1 MIFAVLALLTAATIA
16 VLVYPLLRRPRDEQT
31 RAAYDMEVHRDQ
43 LAEIER
49 DLARGTIGAE
59 EARAAR
65 AEIGR
70 RMLTLANEP
79 AVAAPTGGNFR
90 IVAVAMAIALPTVA
104 GALYL
109 GRGAPGVP
117 GTTLAERRA
126 EAPQEAAQDKQLVEF
141 MRAMQTRV
149 ERNPEDL
156 EAWVRLAQASA
167 AFNLVQ
173 EALAAWRMA
182 DKLAGEPPEIA
193 GPLGEAA
200 VIAANGQVTPEA
212 ERAFARV
219 RAADPGDP
227 RARFYSGL
235 ARAQAGERD
244 AAVRVWFDLVAAS
257 PPDAPWLMTVRE
269 AMTNAARDARI
280 DLARLSPSPGNPPAV
295 VRIGPPQ
302 VASGAQPALPPGGEG
317 LMALPEGERQ
327 QAIRTMV
334 EGLAAR
340 LDAQPDD
347 LDGWLRVARAWQV
360 LDEPE
365 KALAAHARAA
375 TIAPDRDDVLDGY
388 GDALMAMHDQD
399 TRLPAAARGAMLAL
413 VERIPNHAVGLWLL
427 GQDEALAGN
436 NLAASALWQRLLA
449 LLPDGT
455 PARAELVQRIEK
467 LKSAN

>member
-1 MIFAVLALLTAATIA
+1 MIFVALALLTAATIA
-16 VLVYPLLRRPRDEQT
+16 VLVYPLLRRPRAEQT

-43 LAEIER
+43 LAEVER

-70 RMLTLANEP
+70 RMLALAGEP
-79 AVAAPTGGNFR
+79 AVAAPPSGNFR
-90 IVAVAMAIALPTVA
+90 IVAVALAIALPAVA

-117 GTTLAERRA
+117 GTTLAERRLA
-126 EAPQEAAQDKQLVEF
+126 EPQEAAQDRQLVEF

-149 ERNPEDL
+149 ERNPDDL

-167 AFNLVQ
+167 AFNLTQ
-173 EALAAWRMA
+173 EALAAWRRA
-182 DKLAGEPPEIA
+182 DALAGAPPEIA

-219 RAADPGDP
+219 SAADPGDP
-227 RARFYSGL
+227 RARFYRGL
-235 ARAQAGERD
+235 AQAQAGERE
-244 AAVRVWFDLVAAS
+244 AAVRIWFDLVAAS
-257 PPDAPWLMTVRE
+257 PPDAPWLATVRE
-269 AMTNAARDARI
+269 AMANAAREARI
-280 DLARLSPSPGNPPAV
+280 DLARLVPSPGNPPAV
-295 VRIGPPQ
+295 ARIGPPQ
-302 VASGAQPALPPGGEG
+302 VAGTAQPAVPPGGEA

-334 EGLAAR
+334 EGLSAR
-340 LDAQPDD
+340 LEAQPDD
-347 LDGWLRVARAWQV
+347 LEGWLRVARAWQV
-360 LDEPE
+360 LGEPE
-365 KALAAHARAA
+365 KALAAHARATA
-375 TIAPDRDDVLDGY
+375 IAPDRDDVLDGF

-399 TRLPAAARGAMLAL
+399 TRLPEAARGAMRTL
-413 VERIPNHAVGLWLL
+413 VERVPDHAIGLWLL

-455 PARAELVQRIEK
+455 DARAELVQRIDK